1 MGIQTEQ
8 LYEPVL
14 NAELSEQW
22 ERTNVDQSQT
32 EYNVPSLPRDLY
44 TIYILKKIS
53 KELPGIATN
62 DSYTYAKVYLI
73 AYREVGGPG

>member
-1 MGIQTEQ
+1 M
-8 LYEPVL
+8 
-14 NAELSEQW
+14 
-22 ERTNVDQSQT
+22 DQSQT

-62 DSYTYAKVYLI
+62 DSYMILI
-73 AYREVGGPG
+73 RMPKYI